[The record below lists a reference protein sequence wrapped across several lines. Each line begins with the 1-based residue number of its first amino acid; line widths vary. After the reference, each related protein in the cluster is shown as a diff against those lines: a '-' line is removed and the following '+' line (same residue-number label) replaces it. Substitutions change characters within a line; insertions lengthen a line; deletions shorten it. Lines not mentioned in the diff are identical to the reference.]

1 MRIFIKK
8 DNFLRVIKM
17 FYVVLNILLFSL
29 LEKRFLVFAL
39 STINVD
45 LSLFLIKHRIKGLSS
60 NQGHT

>member
-45 LSLFLIKHRIKGLSS
+45 LSLFLIKQNKRLI
-60 NQGHT
+60 